1 MDKEENNIIIQV
13 PLEEIK
19 LAFADDFIY
28 EKRMG

>member
-1 MDKEENNIIIQV
+1 MDKEENNIIQV